1 MSSFRRDIGVEAAP
15 FIESKRQT
23 LDLVT
28 YLIDY
33 NGKYFIQS
41 KAYRLRATL
50 GQQMVAF
57 TVGANRLESFEEL
70 FKKAAEGGAETHP
83 EAAEALL
90 QWHQKRSN
98 TRVIEQAMP
107 L

>member
-1 MSSFRRDIGVEAAP
+1 
-15 FIESKRQT
+15 
-23 LDLVT
+23 
-28 YLIDY
+28 
-33 NGKYFIQS
+33 
-41 KAYRLRATL
+41 
-50 GQQMVAF
+50 MVAF